1 MTRWATMALGVLV
14 IAGACSCGPVDAGDT
29 CDAGVCP
36 GDHPG
41 NGQSPGG
48 GWCSERPGWVPGS
61 PTTWPEEACSA
72 APPGNGGSAP
82 PLPVEA
88 TLRTASSCDDAMAEI
103 RARLL
108 REMNA
113 ALDQSLARA
122 LWLHCQPC
130 YTYGPVLCDGGYT
143 SSADASASP
152 IPPTTGSE
160 DSASEFSQTNT
171 QVDGVDEADFVKND
185 GSYIYLVANGRFSI
199 IDAWPPAAAKVIGS
213 ATLEGQPRYLYV
225 VGDRAVVFSS
235 LGAGYGPQQTC
246 TYGYDCDFTGDG
258 YPLRITVFDIT
269 DRAHP
274 VVLRETS
281 FGGSYLNSRR
291 IGTIIHTVVLFG
303 EGALPQAVPYTTWPT
318 GLAQW
323 VPTCGTWGPQRR
335 TAAEIE
341 EIFATL
347 RAENVA
353 RIQAYKLAATPGLAQ
368 DVRYLPGGAVT
379 EQPEVADCT
388 RLLVSPTGDG
398 QSLLSLVSF
407 DAAAQ
412 DPLAVTTVLGRPGA
426 VYASPDSL
434 YVTNRHYGYGTG
446 GSGDSTTVH
455 KFRLTL
461 GSPVTTYAGSGAAK
475 GRVLNQFSM
484 DEWNGDLR
492 IATTT
497 GWMTYNSVSILTEQA
512 GALTLRGHVDLAPGE
527 DIRAA
532 RFTGDTG
539 FVVTFKKT
547 DPLFVLDLADPAA
560 PTVRGEL
567 HIPGFS
573 TYIHLMDAAHLLTIG
588 LDAQDEGSFAWFAG
602 VMLQVFDVTNPNAP
616 LLLHKTVIG
625 TRGTASDATTN
636 HLAFNYFR
644 PLDLLA
650 IPMIICQGGSGG
662 GYGYQMT
669 FNGLMV
675 YRVTLADGFTL
686 LGGIPH
692 NAGPVADYYGCSS
705 WWTYAQS
712 SVKRSVIMD
721 DWVYSIASG
730 MLRASSLGD
739 LGNPVVTLSP

>member
-1 MTRWATMALGVLV
+1 
-14 IAGACSCGPVDAGDT
+14 
-29 CDAGVCP
+29 
-36 GDHPG
+36 
-41 NGQSPGG
+41 
-48 GWCSERPGWVPGS
+48 
-61 PTTWPEEACSA
+61 
-72 APPGNGGSAP
+72 
-82 PLPVEA
+82 
-88 TLRTASSCDDAMAEI
+88 
-103 RARLL
+103 
-108 REMNA
+108 MNA
-113 ALDQSLARA
+113 LLDRSLAQA

-130 YTYGPVLCDGGYT
+130 RTYGAVACDGGYGP
-143 SSADASASP
+143 SYDAAASP
-152 IPPTTGSE
+152 TPQPTETE

-185 GSYIYLVANGRFSI
+185 GTYIYLVANGKLSI
-199 IDAWPPAAAKVIGS
+199 IDAWPPAEAQVVGS
-213 ATLEGQPRYLYV
+213 ATLEGQPNYLYV

-235 LGAGYGPQQTC
+235 LGASWGPPQIC

-258 YPLRITVFDIT
+258 YPLRITVFDIA

-274 VVLRETS
+274 VVLREST
-281 FGGSYLNSRR
+281 FGGTYINSRR
-291 IGTIIHTVVLFG
+291 IGTVVHTVVLFG
-303 EGALPQAVPYTTWPT
+303 QNLMPEPVPYTTWPV
-318 GLAQW
+318 GLAQS
-323 VPTCGTWGPQRR
+323 VPQCGMWGGPRR
-335 TAAEIE
+335 TAAEIQE
-341 EIFATL
+341 LFAAL

-353 RIQAYKLAATPGLAQ
+353 RIEAYELAATPGLVQ
-368 DVRYLPGGAVT
+368 DVRYLPGGAST
-379 EQPEVADCT
+379 EQPDIADCT

-407 DAAAQ
+407 DVAAQ
-412 DPLAVTTVLGRPGA
+412 DPLAATTVIGRPGA
-426 VYASPDSL
+426 VYASPASL
-434 YVTNRHYGYGTG
+434 YVANRHYGYGVDGWT
-446 GSGDSTTVH
+446 DSTTVH
-455 KFRLTL
+455 KFRLTP
-461 GSPVTTYAGSGAAK
+461 GSPVTTYAGSGAVK

-497 GWMTYNSVSILTEQA
+497 GWMVNNSVSVLTEQA
-512 GALTLRGHVDLAPGE
+512 GVLTLRGHVDLAPGE

-532 RFTGDTG
+532 RFSGDTG

-573 TYIHLMDAAHLLTIG
+573 TYIHLMDASHLLTIG

-602 VMLQVFDVTNPNAP
+602 VMLQVFDVTNSNNP

-636 HLAFNYFR
+636 HLAFNYFK
-644 PLDLLA
+644 PKDLLA

-675 YRVTLADGFTL
+675 YRVTVADGFTL

-692 NAGPVADYYGCSS
+692 NDGAVTDSYGCGS

-712 SVKRSVIMD
+712 SVKRSVVMD
-721 DWVYSIASG
+721 DWVYSIASSK
-730 MLRASSLGD
+730 LRASSLDD
-739 LGNPVVTLSP
+739 LDSPVVTLTP